1 MIDFDYYNP
10 TEIIFGQGRH
20 QEVGEQIKAR
30 GGRRVLF
37 HYGGGSI
44 KRSGL
49 YEDVC
54 RSLQDAGL
62 SFVELGGVQP
72 NPRVSLA
79 RKGIALCREENVD
92 YILAVGGG
100 SVIDSAKAISAGMFY
115 DGDVWDFYLRRAEA
129 ERSLP
134 IGVVLTI
141 PAAGSET
148 GGGSVIT
155 NEDGNFKR
163 DYGSNLL
170 MPQFAILNPALCR
183 TVPQNQ
189 ISAGSADI
197 LAHVMERYFTNTPGT
212 DLIDR
217 LCEST
222 MRSVM
227 LSAVQVKKAPQD
239 VNAWSELMWGGTIA
253 HCGLLG
259 TGRQQDWAS
268 HNIEHELSAQ
278 YGISHGTGLAIIFP
292 AWMKYVYKIN
302 LGRFVQF
309 AVRVLDV
316 DLSFESQEAVAL
328 EGIAR
333 LEAFFRSLDLPVR
346 LSEAGIGSQD
356 FDQLAKKACDRGAFG
371 GFKKMEYQDVMSILK
386 LAE

>member
-1 MIDFDYYNP
+1 MIDFNYYNP
-10 TEIIFGQGRH
+10 TEIIFGRGRH
-20 QEVGEQIKAR
+20 QEAGPQIRGR
-30 GGRRVLF
+30 GGKKVLF

-49 YEDVC
+49 YEEIC
-54 RSLQDAGL
+54 HSLEEAGL
-62 SFVELGGVQP
+62 AFVELGGVQP
-72 NPRVSLA
+72 NPRVSLV
-79 RKGIALCREENVD
+79 REDIRLCREEHVD

-115 DGDVWDFYLRRAEA
+115 DGDVWDFYLRKAEA

-170 MPQFAILNPALCR
+170 MPRFAILNPELCR
-183 TVPQNQ
+183 TVPQSQ

-197 LAHVMERYFTNTPGT
+197 LAHVMERYFTNTPHT

-227 LSAVQVKKAPQD
+227 LSAARVKKNPDD
-239 VNAWSELMWGGTIA
+239 VDAWSELMWGGTIA

-259 TGRQQDWAS
+259 TGREQDWAS
-268 HNIEHELSAQ
+268 HNIEHELSAK
-278 YGISHGTGLAIIFP
+278 YGISHGAGLAIIFP
-292 AWMKYVYKIN
+292 AWMKYVYKLN

-316 DLSFESQEAVAL
+316 DISFESQETVAQA
-328 EGIAR
+328 GIAKM
-333 LEAFFRSLDLPVR
+333 EDFFRSLDLPVR
-346 LSEAGIGSQD
+346 LSEAGIGGSD
-356 FDQLAKKACDRGAFG
+356 FDELAKKACDRGVFG
-371 GFKKMEYQDVMSILK
+371 GFKKMEYADVMAVLK

>member
-1 MIDFDYYNP
+1 MIDFNYYNP

-371 GFKKMEYQDVMSILK
+371 GFKKMEYQDVMSVLK

>member
-1 MIDFDYYNP
+1 MIDFKYYNP
-10 TEIIFGQGRH
+10 TEIIFGLGRH
-20 QEVGEQIKAR
+20 QEVGQQIKAR
-30 GGRRVLF
+30 GGKRVLF

-49 YEDVC
+49 YEAVC

-72 NPRVSLA
+72 NPRVSLV

>member
-1 MIDFDYYNP
+1 MIDFNYYNP

-30 GGRRVLF
+30 GGRRMLF

>member
-1 MIDFDYYNP
+1 MIDFNYYNP

-227 LSAVQVKKAPQD
+227 LSAVQVKKDPQD

>member
-1 MIDFDYYNP
+1 MIDFNYYNP
-10 TEIIFGQGRH
+10 TEIIFGLGRH
-20 QEVGEQIKAR
+20 QEVGQQIKAR
-30 GGRRVLF
+30 GGKRVLF
-37 HYGGGSI
+37 HYGGGSV

-49 YEDVC
+49 YEAVC

-72 NPRVSLA
+72 NPRISLV
-79 RKGIALCREENVD
+79 RKGITLCREENVD

-170 MPQFAILNPALCR
+170 MPQFAILNPELCR

-217 LCEST
+217 LCEGT

-227 LSAVQVKKAPQD
+227 LSAAQVKKDPQD

-316 DLSFESQEAVAL
+316 DLSFTSQEAVAL

-346 LSEAGIGSQD
+346 LSEAGIGNQD

-371 GFKKMEYQDVMSILK
+371 GFKKMEYQDVMSVLK

>member
-1 MIDFDYYNP
+1 M
-10 TEIIFGQGRH
+10 
-20 QEVGEQIKAR
+20 
-30 GGRRVLF
+30 
-37 HYGGGSI
+37 
-44 KRSGL
+44 
-49 YEDVC
+49 
-54 RSLQDAGL
+54 
-62 SFVELGGVQP
+62 QP

>member
-1 MIDFDYYNP
+1 MIDFNYYNP

-49 YEDVC
+49 YEAVC

-92 YILAVGGG
+92 YILAVGGD

>member
-1 MIDFDYYNP
+1 MIDFNYYNP

>member
-1 MIDFDYYNP
+1 
-10 TEIIFGQGRH
+10 
-20 QEVGEQIKAR
+20 
-30 GGRRVLF
+30 
-37 HYGGGSI
+37 
-44 KRSGL
+44 
-49 YEDVC
+49 
-54 RSLQDAGL
+54 
-62 SFVELGGVQP
+62 
-72 NPRVSLA
+72 
-79 RKGIALCREENVD
+79 
-92 YILAVGGG
+92 
-100 SVIDSAKAISAGMFY
+100 
-115 DGDVWDFYLRRAEA
+115 
-129 ERSLP
+129 
-134 IGVVLTI
+134 
-141 PAAGSET
+141 
-148 GGGSVIT
+148 
-155 NEDGNFKR
+155 
-163 DYGSNLL
+163 
-170 MPQFAILNPALCR
+170 
-183 TVPQNQ
+183 
-189 ISAGSADI
+189 
-197 LAHVMERYFTNTPGT
+197 
-212 DLIDR
+212 
-217 LCEST
+217 
-222 MRSVM
+222 
-227 LSAVQVKKAPQD
+227 
-239 VNAWSELMWGGTIA
+239 MWGGTIA

-356 FDQLAKKACDRGAFG
+356 FDQLAKKACDRGAVG